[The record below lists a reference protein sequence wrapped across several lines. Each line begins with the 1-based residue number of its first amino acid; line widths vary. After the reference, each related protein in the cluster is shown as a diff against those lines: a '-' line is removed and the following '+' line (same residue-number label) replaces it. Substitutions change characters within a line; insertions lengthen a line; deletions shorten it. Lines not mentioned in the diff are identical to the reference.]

1 MFAARSII
9 AKAVK
14 PQYKRLYTLG
24 AQAKQAASVES
35 SRMYQFQKSLPR
47 LPVPA
52 LADTCSKYLRSV
64 RPLLDDAKYAQTE
77 AAVDEFQK
85 SGVGAELQRRLEA
98 KAADPKCVNWL
109 EDWWNDL
116 AYMGYRDPLV
126 PYVSYFFTYKDDPR
140 RKSQVK
146 RAASILTAAMEFRQ
160 QVITGDLEPERTKAY
175 PFCMYSYK
183 YMFNACRIP
192 KKPIDYEVTF
202 DPNANTHIA
211 VARKNKFYILD
222 MFHNG
227 QQLSAAEIESQLER
241 IIADAGNEK
250 GPALGVLTCDNRDT
264 WTDARDLLIKSAPEN
279 EKLLEKLESAT
290 LLLCLDDTA
299 PVTRDEH
306 SWACWGGDGRNRYFD
321 KSLQF
326 FVFENGKA
334 GFLAEHSSMDGTP
347 NARLN
352 DYILNSIAKD
362 TVNYGSEAVRP
373 ELQAP
378 EQLKFALNDEVLK
391 TIKASE
397 ANFDNTMGKQ
407 ELSTLAYHGY
417 GKNLIKKFRSSPDAF
432 VQMIIQLAYYKM
444 YGTSGATYEAAT
456 TRKFEHGRTETGRT
470 VSNES
475 VAFVKAMEDVDA
487 PNDQK
492 VALARSAMDGHVK
505 YLGAAAE
512 GQGVDRHLFGLR
524 LSLRPDEP
532 KPSIFTDEGYTKST
546 HWKLSTSQ
554 LASEHFDNWGFGEV
568 VPDGFGI
575 GYIIKNNAIH
585 FNVTSMHLGSKTLN
599 HLLAES
605 AEQMKQVFEEDLAK
619 QASKPKL

>member
-1 MFAARSII
+1 MFAVRSLLG
-9 AKAVK
+9 KTVR
-14 PQYKRLYTLG
+14 PQYKRFSTFGSL
-24 AQAKQAASVES
+24 AKQLSSLEN
-35 SRMYQFQKSLPR
+35 SRMYQFQKTLPR

-64 RPLLDDAKYAQTE
+64 RPLLDDSSYAKTE
-77 AAVDEFQK
+77 AAVEDFQK

-98 KAADPKCVNWL
+98 KAADPNCVNWL
-109 EDWWNDL
+109 EDWWTEL

-160 QVITGDLEPERTKAY
+160 QVITGELEPEKTKAY
-175 PFCMYSYK
+175 PFCMHSYK

-192 KKPIDYEVTF
+192 KKPCDYEATF
-202 DPNANTHIA
+202 DPQVNSHIA
-211 VARKNKFYILD
+211 VVRKNKFYIMD

-227 QQLSAAEIESQLER
+227 QQLSCTEIEAQLEK
-241 IIADAGNEK
+241 IIADAGTEK
-250 GPALGVLTCDNRDT
+250 GPALGVLTCDNRDV
-264 WTDARDLLIKSAPEN
+264 WADARQLILKSAPEN

-290 LLLCLDDTA
+290 LLLCLDDTSPA
-299 PVTRDEH
+299 NRDEH
-306 SWACWGGDGRNRYFD
+306 SWSCWGGDGRNRYFD

-326 FVFENGKA
+326 LVFENGKA

-347 NARLN
+347 NSRLN
-352 DYILNSIAKD
+352 DYILSNISKNN
-362 TVNYGSEAVRP
+362 VNYGLETIR
-373 ELQAP
+373 EDLKAP
-378 EQLKFALNDEVLK
+378 EQLQFSFNEEVLK
-391 TIKASE
+391 VIKTSE
-397 ANFDNTMGKQ
+397 QAFDNTMAKQ

-417 GKNLIKKFRSSPDAF
+417 GKNLIKKFRTSPDAF

-444 YGTSGATYEAAT
+444 YGTSNATYEAAT
-456 TRKFEHGRTETGRT
+456 TRKYAHGRTETGRT
-470 VSNES
+470 VSIES
-475 VAFVKAMEDVDA
+475 TAFVKAMEDINVPA
-487 PNDQK
+487 DQK
-492 VALARSAMDGHVK
+492 VALARAAMDGHVK

-524 LSLRPDEP
+524 LSLRSDEP
-532 KPSIFTDEGYTKST
+532 KPSIFTDEGYSKST
-546 HWKLSTSQ
+546 HWNLSTSQ

-575 GYIIKNNAIH
+575 GYIIKNNALH
-585 FNVTSMHLGSKTLN
+585 FNVTSMHLGSKTLS

-605 AEQMKQVFEEDLAK
+605 AEEMKQIFEEDLARQTS
-619 QASKPKL
+619 QAKL